1 MEAKRETVP
10 KTCEE
15 IHSFDHSK
23 TSGTYR
29 IDPDGP
35 LIGDDPITVYCNMET
50 GRTCHVELRLWASNN
65 IKINEL
71 RVNCD
76 ISRNS

>member
-1 MEAKRETVP
+1 MP

-15 IHSFDHSK
+15 IHNLDHSK
-23 TSGTYR
+23 PSGTYR

-50 GRTCHVELRLWASNN
+50 GGAFNVELRKSASNN

-71 RVNCD
+71 RVNRV
-76 ISRNS
+76 ISRHS